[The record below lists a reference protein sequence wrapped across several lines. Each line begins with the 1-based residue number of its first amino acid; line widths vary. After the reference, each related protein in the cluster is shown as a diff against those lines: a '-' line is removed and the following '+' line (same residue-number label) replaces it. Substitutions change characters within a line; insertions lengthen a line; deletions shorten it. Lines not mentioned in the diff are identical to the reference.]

1 MQYEI
6 IQPNNETA
14 VTLAEAKKHMR
25 ITDTEQDDMIL
36 LYIRTAENFI
46 LRRRNL
52 ALKPTQFKVT
62 IDKDITGEAVLPI
75 CPVIS
80 IDGGYT
86 FTSGQPSKIIGNI
99 SAGTTLTV
107 TAGFNQIPFDLKAA
121 VLLYTSERYWNR
133 EANSA
138 AKLHQI
144 ELGFIDLINHY
155 GWTT

>member
-75 CPVIS
+75 CPVKS
-80 IDGGYT
+80 IDGGYS
-86 FTSGQPSKIIGNI
+86 FASGQPSKIQGNI
-99 SAGTTLTV
+99 PAGTTLTM
-107 TAGFNQIPFDLKAA
+107 TAGFDEIPFDLKAA
-121 VLLYTSERYWNR
+121 VLLYVSERYENR
-133 EANSA
+133 EVNSVA
-138 AKLHQI
+138 RLNQI
-144 ELGFIDLINHY
+144 ELGFIDLINHW
-155 GWTT
+155 GFTS